1 MKVSV
6 VISACDNREK
16 LFDRALHTYSK
27 QTLPKDDF
35 EIVMVDDAKRDDL
48 LYLCKKYHEKNG
60 INFQYIKVDQSK
72 SFYDVKSFTPAL
84 TNNVGFRC
92 ALGDVVIIT
101 GPEILQAE
109 NNLAIA
115 STMVNRQQCA
125 YGLVY
130 LSSPLF
136 NDYMSKNDG
145 WKRRPFV
152 EILEYPGAKVD
163 CLTRPPHP
171 PAYWFFMAVR
181 KEYVLRIRG
190 VDERFL
196 GGICGEDD
204 DFANRMRMFG
214 VQPVFEHR
222 MVGIHQNHSIPDKTD
237 NHSIRF
243 TSDWNILKS
252 HNLGIMRKNLQERK
266 IVVNVFHEWGDP
278 DSIVDKLILRKEG
291 ERDE

>member
-6 VISACDNREK
+6 IISACDNREV

-27 QTLPKDDF
+27 QTLSKDDF
-35 EIVMVDDAKRDDL
+35 EIVMVDDANRDGL
-48 LYLCKKYHEKNG
+48 LHLCEMYHEKHG
-60 INFQYIKVDQSK
+60 IKFQYIKIDQNK
-72 SFYDVKSFTPAL
+72 SFYDIKSFTPAL

-92 ALGDVVIIT
+92 ALGDVVVIT

-109 NNLAIA
+109 NNLAVA
-115 STMVNRQQCA
+115 STMVNRKQCA

-136 NDYMSKNDG
+136 NDFIKKNDI
-145 WKRRPFV
+145 WKSKSFV

-171 PAYWFFMAVR
+171 PAYWFFMAVK
-181 KEYVLRIRG
+181 KEYVLRMRG

-204 DFANRMRMFG
+204 DFANRMRMSG

-222 MVGIHQNHSIPDKTD
+222 IVGIHQNHSIPDKND
-237 NHSIRF
+237 NHSVRF
-243 TSDWNILKS
+243 TSNWNVLKS

-266 IVVNVFHEWGDP
+266 IVVNAFHEWGNP
-278 DSIVDKLILRKEG
+278 DSIVDRLILGRKG
-291 ERDE
+291 ESDE